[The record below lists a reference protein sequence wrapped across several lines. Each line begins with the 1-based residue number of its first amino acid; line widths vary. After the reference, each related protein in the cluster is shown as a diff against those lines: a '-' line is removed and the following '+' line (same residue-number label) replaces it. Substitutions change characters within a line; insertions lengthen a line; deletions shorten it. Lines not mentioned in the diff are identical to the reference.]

1 MFVSLLLFSLRR
13 YILQRFL
20 YPTII
25 CKKKKDFSDP
35 VENAD
40 SNLSADVAVPGN
52 PTEQEVLLDVTGA
65 DVLDETANQPAPTG
79 RGHRRRRPPASLSPG
94 GDFILPPSRRPRLES
109 NTVAIRP
116 AAPSGTVRGRRGRG
130 RKTRSQ
136 PYVVKLQS

>member
-1 MFVSLLLFSLRR
+1 M
-13 YILQRFL
+13 
-20 YPTII
+20 
-25 CKKKKDFSDP
+25 
-35 VENAD
+35 ENAD

-94 GDFILPPSRRPRLES
+94 GDFVLPPSRRPRLEP
-109 NTVAIRP
+109 NTAAIRP
-116 AAPSGTVRGRRGRG
+116 AASSGTVRGRRGRG